1 MTHTLTTPVWNG
13 TCHPAADVFP
23 MLDAVELAELAK
35 DIKERGVDIPGI
47 LLPDGTLL
55 DGRNRRLACEQAGVE
70 MRWEIYYGDAPV
82 AKVVSRN
89 LRHRNHD
96 AGQRAMLGV
105 ELLPMLEAEAALR
118 LKLATGRPVK
128 PVATWPQVYEFTPE
142 FTPAPLAAKKER
154 APLARELAAA
164 AIGSSGRSIA
174 RAKRVKEKAPELAA
188 QVKAGT
194 LQLGTAEKQVKRQ
207 ESQREEQQA
216 REIVMA
222 PVVVDA
228 SGPGWRLLSGDF
240 RDRLMELPAGC
251 VDLIITDPP
260 YPNEF
265 LPLYGD
271 LSKVAQHLLT
281 DDGICVVMTGQ
292 IHLDE
297 VMQLMAQ
304 HLNYGWMY
312 CQPLI
317 GANSRIL
324 ARQIMQSWKPW
335 VAFTKNKWPSGRI
348 DWHPDMLAQGARN
361 KDQYRWQQDATP
373 AEMLAIELCP
383 EGGTICDPFMGVG
396 TYGTMA
402 LKVGRQFVGV
412 EMDAERFNTSKEN
425 FNVYR

>member
-1 MTHTLTTPVWNG
+1 MTATMSTPVWNG

-35 DIKERGVDIPGI
+35 DIMERGVDIPGI

-70 MRWEIYYGDAPV
+70 MRWEVYTGDAPV

-118 LKLATGRPVK
+118 QSAAGGDNRKALG
-128 PVATWPQVYEFTPE
+128 ATWPQALDTAPTP
-142 FTPAPLAAKKER
+142 PAPKEQR
-154 APLARELAAA
+154 APRARELAAA
-164 AIGSSGRSIA
+164 SIGSSGRSIA

-222 PVVVDA
+222 PVVVNA

-265 LPLYGD
+265 LPLYED
-271 LSKVAQHLLT
+271 LSKVAEHLLT
-281 DDGICVVMTGQ
+281 DDGICLVMTGQ
-292 IHLDE
+292 IHLDQ
-297 VMQLMAQ
+297 VMKMMAT
-304 HLNYGWMY
+304 HLNYGWVY
-312 CQPLI
+312 CQPLP
-317 GANSRIL
+317 GANSRIM

-335 VAFTKNKWPSGRI
+335 LAFTKNKWPSGRI
-348 DWHPDMLAQGARN
+348 DWHPDVLEASARS

-373 AEMLAIELCP
+373 AQMLAIELCP
-383 EGGTICDPFMGVG
+383 EGGTICDPFMGTG
-396 TYGTMA
+396 AYGAMA
-402 LKVGRQFVGV
+402 LKIDRQFIGV
-412 EMDAERFNTSKEN
+412 EIDAARFNTTKEK
-425 FNVYR
+425 FNV